1 MSEHLVLTGATGAI
15 GLPLAA
21 RLLSRPTLE
30 RLTAI
35 VRSPADAATLPA
47 FLKGL
52 NPAADTTKLRR
63 CHW

>member
-21 RLLSRPTLE
+21 RLLSRPSLE

-35 VRSPADAATLPA
+35 VRASADAAMLPA
-47 FLKGL
+47 ILKGL